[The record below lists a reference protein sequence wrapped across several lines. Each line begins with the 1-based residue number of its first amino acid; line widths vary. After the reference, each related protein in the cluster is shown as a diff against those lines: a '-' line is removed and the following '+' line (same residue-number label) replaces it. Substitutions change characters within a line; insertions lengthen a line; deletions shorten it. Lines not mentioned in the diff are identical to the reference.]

1 MAAAHENGDIHIHDM
16 DFYPMGTTTCLQ
28 IPLDKLFQ
36 GGFNTGHG
44 FLREPKDIASYAAL
58 AAIAIQSNQ
67 NDQHGGQS
75 IPLFDYYLAPG
86 VMHTFKKNYRQALT
100 LSLIHI

>member
-1 MAAAHENGDIHIHDM
+1 MKTAISTFMTWISIRWARQPVCRFRWTSCFRAVS
-16 DFYPMGTTTCLQ
+16 
-28 IPLDKLFQ
+28 IPATD
-36 GGFNTGHG
+36 

-86 VMHTFKKNYRQALT
+86 VMHTFKKNYRQAF
-100 LSLIHI
+100 